1 MGVGDTRSCV
11 GVFLVGNPLEMALP
25 TPAPQGLDH
34 TKRWPACERPSWPRL
49 GGTFP
54 FSAPRW
60 GRGWGDQIA
69 SEVLTCWLRFDE
81 LNPPRGVAPARLRAH
96 LDLSILS
103 PGSHPAATGREQV
116 SVGVGAEAFLWHLL
130 SCFLSLG
137 GLGFKSSPQALIRL
151 QKGPAPSRVPRPPL
165 VSFLACQL
173 SRGTK
178 VRPGV
183 GPAHCLQA
191 VPRAREETKLQAKLV
206 ETAPVFHSFTHG
218 PLLVTQPGHARE
230 VLCRPRLSP
239 VTGRQ
244 GRQVK
249 GVILF

>member
-1 MGVGDTRSCV
+1 MWCLPCRQPTRDGPSHTRPSRPGPHEEMACLRETQLAQTWRHIS
-11 GVFLVGNPLEMALP
+11 FLSTLVGA
-25 TPAPQGLDH
+25 
-34 TKRWPACERPSWPRL
+34 RL
-49 GGTFP
+49 GRPDRLRG
-54 FSAPRW
+54 PR
-60 GRGWGDQIA
+60 
-69 SEVLTCWLRFDE
+69 WLRFDE

-96 LDLSILS
+96 LHLSILS

-116 SVGVGAEAFLWHLL
+116 SVGVGAEAFLRHLL
-130 SCFLSLG
+130 SYFLSLG